1 MHNSKLR
8 GRLHRI
14 DVPTLLLWG
23 LQDRIVT
30 PDYGR
35 AYAAQIPG
43 AKFALIDQAGHFPHI
58 ERPEEFARQVL
69 SFVTA
74 N

>member
-1 MHNSKLR
+1 
-8 GRLHRI
+8 
-14 DVPTLLLWG
+14 VPTLLLWG
-23 LQDRIVT
+23 LQDRIVSA
-30 PDYGR
+30 DYGR
-35 AYAAQIPG
+35 AYAAEIPG

-58 ERPEEFARQVL
+58 EQPQEFARQVL